1 MNESQLVLP
10 GDDGMRPAA
19 LQYEQG
25 SPWSTKDPK
34 GHSTQDV
41 LFVNEW
47 SVPGGHSSHDKRP
60 DVFV

>member
-10 GDDGMRPAA
+10 GDDGMRPPA

-25 SPWSTKDPK
+25 PPWSTKDPK

-41 LFVNEW
+41 LFVDEL
-47 SVPGGHSSHDKRP
+47 SLPGGH
-60 DVFV
+60 